1 MQKVM
6 QKVLKDRV
14 DDLNFMDEEL
24 ERGKGTW
31 AAIGYHCKKKTS
43 KKWLKQR
50 AKKFVK
56 VIVRPLRKKDI
67 KAF

>member
-24 ERGKGTW
+24 ERGKGT
-31 AAIGYHCKKKTS
+31 
-43 KKWLKQR
+43 
-50 AKKFVK
+50 
-56 VIVRPLRKKDI
+56 
-67 KAF
+67 